1 MIPEMIA
8 HYQILDKLGEGG
20 MGVVYRARDT
30 KLDRVVALK
39 LLPENLASNPV
50 YLQRFRR
57 EARAASALNHPN
69 ICIIYEIGENQQRHY
84 IAMELLDGQT
94 LRDLIRPDRMP
105 SDQIIHLALQI
116 ADALEAAHANT
127 GFWLGKA
134 CVLRNDY
141 IRIG

>member
-69 ICIIYEIGENQQRHY
+69 ICIISN
-84 IAMELLDGQT
+84 A
-94 LRDLIRPDRMP
+94 
-105 SDQIIHLALQI
+105 IILQW
-116 ADALEAAHANT
+116 N
-127 GFWLGKA
+127 
-134 CVLRNDY
+134 C
-141 IRIG
+141 